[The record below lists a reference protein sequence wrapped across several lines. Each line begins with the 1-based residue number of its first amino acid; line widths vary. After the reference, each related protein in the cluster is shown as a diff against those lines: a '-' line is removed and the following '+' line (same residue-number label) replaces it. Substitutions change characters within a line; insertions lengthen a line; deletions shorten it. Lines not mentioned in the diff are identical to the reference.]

1 MMPKIYGITKGKEA
15 LYRIPVIGERP
26 MEISI
31 EGSMNGLKYEDNI
44 ISGIIDKDCEFDI
57 KVIAKNNCGSD
68 EKIVKITVAEDNA
81 LRTPLMGFTSWNAYI
96 GRVSQKDVENVA
108 NILLDT
114 GIAEYGYNYVNIDSG
129 WQKEYGG
136 KYNAILPNEKF
147 PDIEGMC
154 KKLHKLGLK
163 CGIYST
169 PMSSSL
175 GYPMKDIP
183 GCTRGERDIRFC
195 PRLEGVGKEHYEA
208 NNVRQWDEWGFDYL
222 KYDWSPTDTYNADL
236 MKQEL
241 LKAKRDIPFCV
252 TVKADPG
259 YYMYWQKNCCS
270 FRCNA
275 DAIQQWENIKERL
288 FTTDAWDGLV
298 IQGHFYDLDMLEI
311 GKIDPELTKGSLTDC
326 EELFSYSMRAFFLS
340 PIQLSCA
347 LEELTEFE
355 KDMIC
360 NEEIIQINQDSLCD
374 YPKKIRVYK
383 EAQVSMYQRNL
394 ENGDIAIAYFNYGD
408 SIFEDTCELDKEF
421 NVRDV
426 WVKEDLGKVKSFKF
440 SVLPHCVRVFR
451 LSGIN

>member
-1 MMPKIYGITKGKEA
+1 M
-15 LYRIPVIGERP
+15 
-26 MEISI
+26 
-31 EGSMNGLKYEDNI
+31 
-44 ISGIIDKDCEFDI
+44 
-57 KVIAKNNCGSD
+57 
-68 EKIVKITVAEDNA
+68 
-81 LRTPLMGFTSWNAYI
+81 
-96 GRVSQKDVENVA
+96 
-108 NILLDT
+108 
-114 GIAEYGYNYVNIDSG
+114 
-129 WQKEYGG
+129 
-136 KYNAILPNEKF
+136 
-147 PDIEGMC
+147 
-154 KKLHKLGLK
+154 
-163 CGIYST
+163 
-169 PMSSSL
+169 
-175 GYPMKDIP
+175 
-183 GCTRGERDIRFC
+183 
-195 PRLEGVGKEHYEA
+195 
-208 NNVRQWDEWGFDYL
+208 RQWDEWGFDYL

-421 NVRDV
+421 SVRDV